1 MTPEDPDSRR
11 VAEKLRQRERQKPGT
26 DALADP
32 AILAALFEKHEG
44 EVARIIGQTEAAWAE
59 RLDALAT
66 AQGAAAESLRREIA
80 EKMKGGG
87 AGEIAALERRLRE
100 DQRTALAGLSTGLKK
115 EFDALKTSLDT
126 REGGVFAEIDRVAEK
141 VMPATV
147 ALGQLQHAVAGTAAA
162 AHDMAAIREAVVD
175 SRQAVD
181 EVVTIRK
188 TVADSRKAI
197 ADVVV
202 IIRETVTRSDKAI
215 DAVVEMRP
223 VLDRIETSFD
233 KWTTSIRRLR
243 WFGWVVLVV
252 LAVLFCTGG
261 VALQR
266 ETGIWPPAVSP
277 DDRWR
282 NHIWNRYGE
291 DLKSCVQIARAKDRS
306 MRCVIVDMKP

>member
-1 MTPEDPDSRR
+1 MTPEDPESRR
-11 VAEKLRQRERQKPGT
+11 VADKLRQRERQKPGT

-32 AILAALFEKHEG
+32 ATLAALFEKHEG
-44 EVARIIGQTEAAWAE
+44 AVARMIGQAEAAWAE
-59 RLDALAT
+59 KLDALAT
-66 AQGAAAESLRREIA
+66 AQGAAVESLRLEIA
-80 EKMKGGG
+80 NRMKDGG

-100 DQRTALAGLSTGLKK
+100 DQRVALAGLSTGLKQ
-115 EFDALKTSLDT
+115 EFEALKASLDT

-141 VMPATV
+141 VMPAAR
-147 ALGQLQHAVAGTAAA
+147 ALGQLQMAAAGTAAA
-162 AHDMAAIREAVVD
+162 ARDVTAIREAVVD
-175 SRQAVD
+175 GRRALD
-181 EVVTIRK
+181 E
-188 TVADSRKAI
+188 
-197 ADVVV
+197 VV

-266 ETGIWPPAVSP
+266 ETGIWPPVVSP

-291 DLKSCVQIARAKDRS
+291 DLKSCVQIARAKDGA
-306 MRCVIVDMKP
+306 CGA

>member
-1 MTPEDPDSRR
+1 MTPEDSESRR
-11 VAEKLRQRERQKPGT
+11 IAGELERRERRRPGT
-26 DALADP
+26 DAPVDP

-44 EVARIIGQTEAAWAE
+44 EVARIIGQAEAAWTE
-59 RLDALAT
+59 KIDAIAT
-66 AQGAAAESLRREIA
+66 AQGAAVESLRREIA
-80 EKMKGGG
+80 DKMKDGG

-100 DQRTALAGLSTGLKK
+100 DQRVALETLSTGLKQ
-115 EFDALKTSLDT
+115 EFEALKTSLDT

-141 VMPATV
+141 VMPSAR
-147 ALGQLQHAVAGTAAA
+147 ALGALQHAVAGTAAA

-197 ADVVV
+197 ADVV
-202 IIRETVTRSDKAI
+202 
-215 DAVVEMRP
+215 EMRP

-252 LAVLFCTGG
+252 LAVLFCAGG

-266 ETGIWPPAVSP
+266 ETGIWPPAVSL

>member
-32 AILAALFEKHEG
+32 ATLAALFEKHEG
-44 EVARIIGQTEAAWAE
+44 EVARIIGQAEAAWAE

-80 EKMKGGG
+80 NRMKDGG

-100 DQRTALAGLSTGLKK
+100 DQRVALTGLLAGLKQ
-115 EFDALKTSLDT
+115 EFDALRQSLDT
-126 REGGVFAEIDRVAEK
+126 REGGVFAEIDGVAQK
-141 VMPATV
+141 VMPAAR
-147 ALGQLQHAVAGTAAA
+147 ALGQLKMAAADTAAA
-162 AHDMAAIREAVVD
+162 ARDVTAIREAVVD
-175 SRQAVD
+175 GRRALD
-181 EVVTIRK
+181 E
-188 TVADSRKAI
+188 
-197 ADVVV
+197 VV

-223 VLDRIETSFD
+223 ILDRIETSFG

-252 LAVLFCTGG
+252 LAILFCTGG

-266 ETGIWPPAVSP
+266 ETGIWPPAVNP